1 MKIEV
6 DGEVVARLKR
16 GARQSFDVQPG
27 QHRVR
32 VRVSWQSSLP
42 VEVTLDGAETVT
54 LEAAYS
60 ERSWRFTETFLRPEG
75 ALDLR
80 VV

>member
-1 MKIEV
+1 
-6 DGEVVARLKR
+6 
-16 GARQSFDVQPG
+16 
-27 QHRVR
+27 
-32 VRVSWQSSLP
+32 LP
-42 VEVTLDGAETVT
+42 VEVTLDGTETVT

-80 VV
+80 TV